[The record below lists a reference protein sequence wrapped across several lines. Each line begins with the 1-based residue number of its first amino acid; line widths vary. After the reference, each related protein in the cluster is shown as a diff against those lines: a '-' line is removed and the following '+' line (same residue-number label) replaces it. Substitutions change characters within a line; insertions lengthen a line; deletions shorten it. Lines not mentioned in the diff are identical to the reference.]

1 MQVPRSTALVA
12 LGVLLLTTTLVVS
25 AATVPTRDI
34 ARQGSAVVDGGGSSQ
49 AVSEQN
55 VTSGPTGVLVAIQG
69 GGPKWQRNGQV
80 YLLQDGEEQWR
91 VGDRDSYFGAYMLD
105 NGNVVAGFHNNDYQS
120 GCDPYDPPCTK
131 TGFRVMDPD
140 AEGGP
145 ETVSEYTF
153 PVRSPTHRE
162 VHDVE
167 PVGENAFVFTDMEHE
182 RIAIVRNG
190 SLVWEWR
197 AAESGFYDAP
207 PDPTRRDWLHIND
220 VDHLGDG
227 RFLVSVR
234 NANQIIVVE
243 RGEGVVDVINEDRSS
258 DDDGSCAKGGQL
270 KDYDN
275 DGEVRCGNPDV
286 INHQHNPQ
294 WLGDGAVLVADSE
307 NDRIVE
313 LHREENGSWTPA
325 WAIEKAGGL
334 TLSWPRDAD
343 RLPNGHTLVT
353 DSLNKR
359 VFEVT
364 RDGQVVYSHST
375 ELIPYE
381 ADLLP
386 AAELVGAYGPAN
398 DTTATPTAN
407 GSNGSANA
415 TTSTAGPDLRYERG
429 DRVRANDGDVPVL
442 SLAMVGLRAV
452 FPRLPVWYSELQLFL
467 TILSLGLVAGGGV
480 DRWRN
485 E

>member
-1 MQVPRSTALVA
+1 
-12 LGVLLLTTTLVVS
+12 
-25 AATVPTRDI
+25 
-34 ARQGSAVVDGGGSSQ
+34 
-49 AVSEQN
+49 
-55 VTSGPTGVLVAIQG
+55 
-69 GGPKWQRNGQV
+69 V
-80 YLLQDGEEQWR
+80 YLRQDGEEQWR
-91 VGDRDSYFGAYMLD
+91 VGDRDSYFGAYMMES
-105 NGNVVAGFHNNDYQS
+105 GNVVAGFHNNDYES

-131 TGFRVMDPD
+131 TGFRVFDPD
-140 AEGGP
+140 AEGGI

-167 PVGENAFVFTDMEHE
+167 PIGNDSFVFTDMEYE
-182 RIAIVRNG
+182 RIVVVTDGEIE
-190 SLVWEWR
+190 WEWR

-234 NANQIIVVE
+234 NANQILVIE
-243 RGEGVVDVINEDRSS
+243 RGEGVVDVINEDRSAAN
-258 DDDGSCAKGGQL
+258 DGSCDKGGQL
-270 KDYDN
+270 NDYDG

-313 LHREENGSWTPA
+313 LHEGEDGSWTPA
-325 WAIEKAGGL
+325 WAIERAGGL
-334 TLSWPRDAD
+334 SLNWPRDAD
-343 RLPNGHTLVT
+343 RLPNGNTLVT

-364 RDGQVVYSHST
+364 RDGQVVWSHST

-381 ADLLP
+381 ADVLP
-386 AAELVGAYGPAN
+386 EGELVGTYGTRN
-398 DTTATPTAN
+398 ET
-407 GSNGSANA
+407 GESNA
-415 TTSTAGPDLRYERG
+415 TEGANTTRTTTAGPSLRY
-429 DRVRANDGDVPVL
+429 DRSGAVEASDRDVPVL
-442 SLAMVGLRAV
+442 SLAMVGIRAV

-467 TILSLGLVAGGGV
+467 TVVALGLVAGGGI